1 MNPIAKEIL
10 SYLTGGGELMH
21 EGVSALD
28 GAPGRGSG
36 RYPLGSGENPN
47 QRRGDFL
54 SRVDK
59 LKKAGMTETQIA
71 KALGY
76 VTVDKYG
83 RERTS
88 TTAYRVDYRIA
99 RHEFRASEAATAARL
114 RDEGHSLKE
123 IAQMMG
129 YANDSSVRSLLNEAT
144 AERKGKAEKVASFLK
159 EQVDKKGIIDVGE
172 GVEREIDSGVSKGVL
187 DESLELLAREGY
199 PTYNRRLEQVTNPG
213 KNTTFRLLC
222 PPGTEYSDVYKDED
236 GNMPEIHSLRD
247 YITYDGGETFRKAF
261 EYPSSMD
268 SKRLQ
273 IRYAEDGG
281 VLQDGLIELRR
292 GVKDLSLGNAHYA
305 QVRILVNN
313 SHYIKGMACYAD
325 DLPDGV
331 DVRFNTNK
339 KRGTPMESV
348 LKEIKR
354 DKDGNP
360 DKDNPFG
367 SLIKEKGGQSYYD
380 DPNGNYIDPDTGK
393 RQSLSLINKR
403 ADEGDW
409 GDWSRELPSQ
419 FLAKQPQTLIKQQLD
434 MARADREREFED
446 IISLQ
451 NPTVKKV
458 LLQSF
463 SDDCDTAA
471 ETLKAAPLP
480 RQKYQVILPLKS
492 VKDNEIYAPNFR
504 DGESVALIRFP
515 HSGPHEIPILKVNKK
530 LPEGVSMMSASPK
543 DAVGINK
550 NVADRL
556 SGADFDGDTVLVIP
570 LTRAARALRSKEQ
583 LKGLKNPD
591 GTAFDPKEAYPPIK
605 VPKKDPKTGEP
616 LKDENGNYIYEYA
629 NRLMKYETVGK
640 DGKRKLVDNTQ
651 IEMGKISN
659 LITDMDIRGATDEQL
674 ARATRHS
681 MVVIDAA
688 KHKLNYIQSYKD
700 NNIDE
705 LKRLYQAHPDD
716 EGKGYGGA
724 STIISRA
731 GAETQVNKRR
741 GTPYINQK
749 GKPWYDPTKEEGAY
763 IYKEAYD
770 LEYPV
775 RKKVRKKDPVTGK
788 YLKDEHGGYI
798 YETETDPDTG
808 KERFVYE
815 DTGKVKTRKE
825 KSTQMRETDD
835 AYTLVSEYRAPQ
847 ELLYADYANH
857 MKSLANRAR
866 KELIST
872 GSIKKSASAAKAYQE
887 EVDDLMAQLNVA
899 KKNVPRERMA
909 QVLATTIIEAKKQS
923 NPDMSKSEIKKA
935 KQQALTDARN
945 RVGAKRY
952 LVDISDKQW
961 EAIQA
966 GAISETV
973 LNDILNHADIDKV
986 RELALPRA
994 SKALS
999 ESKIN
1004 LIESMRDSGYTTDE
1018 IARRLKVSTATVTK
1032 YL

>member
-10 SYLTGGGELMH
+10 SHLTGGGELMH
-21 EGVSALD
+21 EGVSVLD

-76 VTVDKYG
+76 VTMDKYG
-83 RERTS
+83 REHTS

-123 IAQMMG
+123 IAQMMD
-129 YANDSSVRSLLNEAT
+129 YANDSSIRSLLNEAT

-213 KNTTFRLLC
+213 KNTTFKLLC

-273 IRYAEDGG
+273 IRYAEDEG

-305 QVRILVNN
+305 QVRILVNG

-354 DKDGNP
+354 DKNGNP
-360 DKDNPFG
+360 DPDNPFG

-380 DPNGNYIDPDTGK
+380 DPDGNYINPDTGK

-419 FLAKQPQTLIKQQLD
+419 FLAKQPKALIKQQLD

-446 IISLQ
+446 IISLS

-463 SDDCDTAA
+463 SDDCNTAA

-492 VKDNEIYAPNFR
+492 VSDNEIYAPNFR

-515 HSGPHEIPILKVNKK
+515 HSGPHEIPILKVNNK

-570 LTRAARALRSKEQ
+570 VTRAARALYSKEQ
-583 LKGLKNPD
+583 LPGLD
-591 GTAFDPKEAYPPIK
+591 GFDPKDAYP
-605 VPKKDPKTGEP
+605 
-616 LKDENGNYIYEYA
+616 YIEGM
-629 NRLMKYETVGK
+629 RLMKYETVGK

-659 LITDMDIRGATDEQL
+659 LITDMDIRGATDDQL

-700 NNIDE
+700 NDIDE
-705 LKRLYQAHPDD
+705 LKRLYQSHPDD

-770 LEYPV
+770 LEYP
-775 RKKVRKKDPVTGK
+775 
-788 YLKDEHGGYI
+788 
-798 YETETDPDTG
+798 
-808 KERFVYE
+808 
-815 DTGKVKTRKE
+815 
-825 KSTQMRETDD
+825 
-835 AYTLVSEYRAPQ
+835 
-847 ELLYADYANH
+847 
-857 MKSLANRAR
+857 
-866 KELIST
+866 
-872 GSIKKSASAAKAYQE
+872 
-887 EVDDLMAQLNVA
+887 
-899 KKNVPRERMA
+899 
-909 QVLATTIIEAKKQS
+909 
-923 NPDMSKSEIKKA
+923 MSFS
-935 KQQALTDARN
+935 
-945 RVGAKRY
+945 
-952 LVDISDKQW
+952 
-961 EAIQA
+961 
-966 GAISETV
+966 
-973 LNDILNHADIDKV
+973 
-986 RELALPRA
+986 
-994 SKALS
+994 
-999 ESKIN
+999 
-1004 LIESMRDSGYTTDE
+1004 
-1018 IARRLKVSTATVTK
+1018 
-1032 YL
+1032 